1 MSVSYHCSG
10 ILKISNIILFLEV
23 KMITPVFDRVNESMP
38 IYIRLYE
45 SIRQMII
52 SGEIKAGERLPSK
65 RSLASHLGLS
75 VKTVENAYYQ
85 LVIEGYVI
93 SKEKSGFYVSNLD
106 HYMTRSPRQTAFEPG
121 KRGKQYIVDLKSN
134 KNPKESFP
142 KSVWKHLVRN
152 VLTADPD
159 ELYET
164 VPFNGLEKLRIAI
177 AEYLYAY
184 RGMNVSPDQI
194 IIGSG
199 TEYLYSRLL
208 QLFDGDRI
216 FALEDPGYS
225 LIRKICGIN
234 KTPYISVPVDEKGIN
249 MVKLCAFGANM
260 LHTSPA
266 HHFPLGFV
274 TPIDRRIELLEWMN
288 AEKGRYIIE
297 DDYNSEYRYHGN
309 PVPSLYSISINQGVI
324 YMNTFS
330 KAVMPSIRISYMVL
344 PTDLMQRYMSTVS
357 VYSCTVA
364 SLEQLVLADF
374 ISNGYL
380 ERYINRIK
388 RQNISKREI
397 LYKCVGECSIK
408 DRLDILGDLAGT
420 HFIIRVDTAL
430 TDEELLQRLKDKGVL
445 IWSVLSYME
454 KPDKKYRS
462 MLVVNYSGLTE
473 EGMRYFIQSLGEVL
487 D

>member
-1 MSVSYHCSG
+1 
-10 ILKISNIILFLEV
+10 
-23 KMITPVFDRVNESMP
+23 MITPVLDSGNTNLP
-38 IYIRLYE
+38 IYIRLYD
-45 SIRQMII
+45 SIRNMII
-52 SGEIKAGERLPSK
+52 NGEIKAGERLPSK

-85 LVIEGYVI
+85 LVIEGYAA

-106 HYMTRSPRQTAFEPG
+106 HYITRTPRSITFKSG
-121 KRGKQYIVDLKSN
+121 SSIKKYKVDFKSN
-134 KNPKESFP
+134 KNPEETFP
-142 KSVWKHLVRN
+142 KSVWKHLIRA
-152 VLTADPD
+152 VLADDPD

-164 VPFNGLEKLRIAI
+164 IPFNGLEKLRISI

-199 TEYLYSRLL
+199 TEYLYARLL
-208 QLFDGDRI
+208 QLFGGDRI
-216 FALEDPGYS
+216 FALEDPGYT

-234 KTPYISVPVDEKGIN
+234 HAPYVSVPVDEKGIN
-249 MVKLCAFGANM
+249 MEKLYASGANI

-309 PVPSLYSISINQGVI
+309 QVPSLYSISINQGVI

-344 PTDLMQRYMSTVS
+344 PPELMQRYLSTVS

-374 ISNGYL
+374 ISKRYL

-388 RQNISKREI
+388 RLNISKREI
-397 LYKCVGECSIK
+397 LYKCVGECAVRE
-408 DRLDILGDLAGT
+408 RLEVLGDLAGT
-420 HFIIRVDTAL
+420 HFIIRVDTRL
-430 TDEELLQRLKDKGVL
+430 SDEELLERLRNKGVL

-454 KPDKKYRS
+454 EPDEKYRS
-462 MLVVNYSGLTE
+462 MLVINYSGLTE
-473 EGMRYFIQSLGEVL
+473 EGMKYFLVSLGEAL